1 MSSSTSSSS
10 SSSSSNHKRPVIIGV
25 DHKAV
30 PNPSTTPTT
39 MPPPPPPAAP
49 HQTPPHKQLRPPPAA
64 PIKAPITTHDS
75 VPATQS
81 MVASR
86 VASESESG
94 SESSSGEEEEGCKT
108 PVVDMPATQGA
119 VAVPDDDFMFQASD
133 FEAVVD
139 EPQVEVKV
147 KAKPSSSRKKTTKPA
162 ESKPRAEA
170 KSSSA
175 SSKRSRSGTGSRS
188 KAAAATVV
196 VKNDEQM
203 ANTNLRISEILQ
215 KTKWLPKITENVI
228 KKFELLEEGDTIVV
242 NYWTAMPTST
252 GKVYLLISMDAR
264 KWWGNRDVA
273 TYIDAGNLKLGTDY
287 LVIQRVEGKLLYGQ
301 IAASAFK

>member
-1 MSSSTSSSS
+1 
-10 SSSSSNHKRPVIIGV
+10 
-25 DHKAV
+25 
-30 PNPSTTPTT
+30 
-39 MPPPPPPAAP
+39 
-49 HQTPPHKQLRPPPAA
+49 
-64 PIKAPITTHDS
+64 
-75 VPATQS
+75 
-81 MVASR
+81 
-86 VASESESG
+86 
-94 SESSSGEEEEGCKT
+94 
-108 PVVDMPATQGA
+108 MPATQGA

-242 NYWTAMPTST
+242 NYLVNMPTST
-252 GKVYLLISMDAR
+252 GKVYLLVGMDSR
-264 KWWGNRDVA
+264 KWWGNRDVT

-287 LVIQRVEGKLLYGQ
+287 LVIQRVEGKLVYGQ
-301 IAASAFK
+301 IPASAFK